1 MTDEEYVVHMTERER
16 KRNGWGSF
24 NKVRQGG
31 SVVRLPSDNLTR
43 KELKE
48 LSSDV
53 TTFNLNAPITFTEFK
68 KMPDDI
74 KREYVTKIRDRFHVR
89 TPEIAA
95 MMGTSHR
102 TLQLYLRDI
111 GIADTRGGAHA
122 KDLTEWNAWVKR
134 EWTKSETATP
144 QAEIQQAI
152 REEKHKVQEVLK
164 ETQPE
169 LTPIVYPE
177 SEPNQEL
184 NLNALTLLLKTLK
197 GTGAK
202 LTIEV
207 TL

>member
-1 MTDEEYVVHMTERER
+1 MTDEEYIFRETERER

-31 SVVRLPSDNLTR
+31 SVVRLPSDNYTR
-43 KELKE
+43 KEIQSM
-48 LSSDV
+48 SSDV
-53 TTFNLNAPITFTEFK
+53 TTFNMNAPMVFDEFK
-68 KMPDDI
+68 NMPDDL
-74 KREYVTKIRDRFHVR
+74 KREYITKIRDRFHVK
-89 TPEIAA
+89 TPDIAE

-102 TLQLYLRDI
+102 KLQLYLKDL
-111 GIADTRGGAHA
+111 GIADTRGGAYA
-122 KDLTEWNAWVKR
+122 KDLTEWQAWIKR

-164 ETQPE
+164 EAQPE

-177 SEPNQEL
+177 SEPKQEL